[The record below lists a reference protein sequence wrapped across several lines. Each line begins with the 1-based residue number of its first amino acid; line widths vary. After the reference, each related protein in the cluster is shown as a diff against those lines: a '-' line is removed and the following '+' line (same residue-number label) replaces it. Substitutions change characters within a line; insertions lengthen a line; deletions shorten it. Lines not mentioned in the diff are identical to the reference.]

1 MWLLKIID
9 FRNYTL
15 TWNMAYSVIV
25 GKKIKVIAF
34 TTNKNQKKETKD
46 ENTPQCQQL
55 LYYNEHME

>member
-15 TWNMAYSVIV
+15 TWNIAYSVIV

-34 TTNKNQKKETKD
+34 TTNKNQKKERNKG
-46 ENTPQCQQL
+46 
-55 LYYNEHME
+55 